1 MNRYTTIQG
10 DTWDSIAFKIY
21 GDEYKVQLLME
32 ANREY
37 MDIFVFSGGLELKC
51 PELTPAQIIGL
62 PEWRL

>member
-1 MNRYTTIQG
+1 MDRYTTIQG

-37 MDIFVFSGGLELKC
+37 MDIFVFSGGLELK
-51 PELTPAQIIGL
+51 
-62 PEWRL
+62 

>member
-1 MNRYTTIQG
+1 MDRYTTIQG

-51 PELTPAQIIGL
+51 PELTLVQIIGL

>member
-37 MDIFVFSGGLELKC
+37 MDIFVFSGGLEIKC
-51 PELTPAQIIGL
+51 PDLTTLHIVGL

>member
-1 MNRYTTIQG
+1 MDRYTTIQG

-51 PELTPAQIIGL
+51 PELTLVQIVGL

>member
-1 MNRYTTIQG
+1 MDRYTTIQG
-10 DTWDSIAFKIY
+10 DSWDCIAFKIY

-37 MDIFVFSGGLELKC
+37 MDIFVFPGGLELKS
-51 PELTPAQIIGL
+51 PELTPVQIIGL